1 MNERDGPSD
10 IKGQGA
16 LSYQGAFCI
25 DVYRNIF
32 ECNVFKSQRFM
43 TGHYFS
49 YFLSHYTKLTV
60 AIVPLGPCSNN
71 AIIKSCFFQRKGVN
85 GLRRLSRF
93 TNTALFTLMP

>member
-1 MNERDGPSD
+1 MNERADGPSD

-25 DVYRNIF
+25 DVHRNIF

-49 YFLSHYTKLTV
+49 YFLSYYTKLTV
-60 AIVPLGPCSNN
+60 AIVPHGPCGNVS
-71 AIIKSCFFQRKGVN
+71 
-85 GLRRLSRF
+85 
-93 TNTALFTLMP
+93 P